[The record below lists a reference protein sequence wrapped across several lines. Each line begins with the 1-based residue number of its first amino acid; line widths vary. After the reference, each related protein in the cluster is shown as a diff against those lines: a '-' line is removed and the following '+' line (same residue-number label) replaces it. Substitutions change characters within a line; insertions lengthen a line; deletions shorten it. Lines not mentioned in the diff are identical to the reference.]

1 MAKKFKRLTN
11 IDRKPYQGI
20 FKPTNPKKYK
30 GKINN
35 IVYRSSWEKKFM
47 LYCDRTPGVVEWGSE
62 EIVIPYR
69 SLGGSI
75 VRRYF
80 PDFYMK
86 TKQKNGTFQKFL
98 VEIKPKYQTKK
109 PKLLKRKTSKYYKQ
123 LHTYLKNESKWKTA
137 QAWCRKHGMK
147 FVILTED
154 HLKTF

>member
-109 PKLLKRKTSKYYKQ
+109 PKPVKRKTSKYYKQ